1 MKSSSEIS
9 TKQEK
14 LIPLLLTERTIDE
27 ACRKAKVAVKTYWR
41 WMQTEVFL
49 AEYRKARRGILENT
63 IAKIQSLSFQAIDAL
78 EKNLTCENPAAE
90 IRAAQIVL
98 EQAIRGMEVLDIENR
113 LEYLEATV
121 TAKEKTP

>member
-1 MKSSSEIS
+1 MK
-9 TKQEK
+9 
-14 LIPLLLTERTIDE
+14 TE
-27 ACRKAKVAVKTYWR
+27 A
-41 WMQTEVFL
+41 FL

-98 EQAIRGMEVLDIENR
+98 EQAIRGMEVLDTESR
-113 LEYLEATV
+113 LEYLEA
-121 TAKEKTP
+121 AMNAGEKSP